1 MISSEATITKA
12 VTLSPTQETQIK
24 TKLILHA
31 LVLWNALQSLAAQ
44 KWSNSV
50 HVRQAEVKHVLE
62 AGLGV
67 LSLFHK

>member
-1 MISSEATITKA
+1 MISSEASITKA

-31 LVLWNALQSLAAQ
+31 LVLRNALQSPAAQ
-44 KWSNSV
+44 EWSNSV
-50 HVRQAEVKHVLE
+50 RVREAEVKHVLE
-62 AGLGV
+62 AGLGA